1 MKRRKKR
8 AHSKMMMNKRHK
20 HIRRLKLIIY
30 PKHPKRNRNLWIAI
44 RKYDEVWNNA
54 EN

>member
-1 MKRRKKR
+1 MKRRKRR
-8 AHSKMMMNKRHK
+8 AHSKMMMNKWYK

-30 PKHPKRNRNLWIAI
+30 PKQPKRNRNLWIAI
-44 RKYDEVWNNA
+44 RKYNEVRNSA